1 MANDDWADSFQHNH
15 RISTVIYEI
24 MSFLKRVS
32 AVGLAIIFSI
42 APANAALSP
51 ESIPAVFDELLKVPT
66 LANPAMIV
74 IDGTTGQIVY
84 KKNIYS
90 QRKPASV
97 MKVLVGAVILD
108 YLDPQSVFNTT
119 VNIVPEEQ
127 TVVIRGSLDPWI
139 SLDHNVA
146 RKMNRTSLPYIGFN
160 TLSAVK
166 VANGGSLKNYKVI
179 YSNLYSQDV
188 TNLKAYWAKRGFKPE
203 FKSVT
208 DDEAFMAQ
216 GDLVVSENS
225 PTVAQIFD
233 WMMLWSDN
241 VLADRL
247 ARLAAQAA
255 GYSRDI
261 KGVETIFRTLLTELE
276 IDDSKLV
283 VADASGL
290 SKKNRITA
298 KMMGEFLYKIRK
310 VEKYELLYSSLP
322 VGGVSGTLQDRF
334 TTTAPSAIGL
344 VRAKTGTLNGTA
356 TLAGYVESTGRE
368 YIFVTLADE
377 IAKGTTAL
385 NKARAA
391 IDRVLGRIAAPNIPA
406 EISPA
411 P

>member
-1 MANDDWADSFQHNH
+1 MLL
-15 RISTVIYEI
+15 
-24 MSFLKRVS
+24 LKRTF
-32 AVGLAIIFSI
+32 AVCLALILSI

-66 LANPAMIV
+66 LSNPAMIV
-74 IDGTTGQIVY
+74 IDGSTGQIIY
-84 KKNIYS
+84 EKNIYS

-97 MKVLVGAVILD
+97 MKVLAAAVTLD
-108 YLDPQSVFNTT
+108 YLDPLSVFNTT
-119 VNIVPEEQ
+119 VNIAPEEK
-127 TVVIRGSLDPWI
+127 TVVIRGSFDPWI

-146 RKMNRTSLPYIGFN
+146 RKMSRASLPYMGFN

-166 VANGGSLKNYKVI
+166 DANSGSLKNYKVL
-179 YSNLYSQDV
+179 YSNLYSKDIA
-188 TNLKAYWAKRGFKPE
+188 NLKAFWAKRGFKPV
-203 FKSVT
+203 FKHVT
-208 DDEAFMAQ
+208 DDEAFLAQ

-225 PTVAQIFD
+225 PTVGQILD

-241 VLADRL
+241 LLADRL
-247 ARLAAQAA
+247 AGLAARSA
-255 GYSRDI
+255 GYSPNI
-261 KGVETIFRTLLTELE
+261 KGIETIFRNLLAQLE

-290 SKKNRITA
+290 SKQNKITA
-298 KMMGEFLYKIRK
+298 KLMGELLYKIRN
-310 VEKYELLYSSLP
+310 EQRYALLYNSLP
-322 VGGVSGTLQDRF
+322 IGGVSGTLENRF
-334 TTTAPSAIGL
+334 LKTAPLAVGL

-356 TLAGYVESTGRE
+356 TLAGYVQSTDRE
-368 YIFVTLADE
+368 YVFVTLADD
-377 IAKGTTAL
+377 IAKGNAAL

>member
-1 MANDDWADSFQHNH
+1 
-15 RISTVIYEI
+15 
-24 MSFLKRVS
+24 MSLLKRTFVIC
-32 AVGLAIIFSI
+32 LALLLSI
-42 APANAALSP
+42 APAQAALGP
-51 ESIPAVFDELLKVPT
+51 ASIPAVFDELLKVPT
-66 LANPAMIV
+66 LSNPAMIV
-74 IDGTTGQIVY
+74 IDGSTGQIIY
-84 KKNIYS
+84 EKNIYS

-97 MKVLVGAVILD
+97 MKVIAGAVTLD
-108 YLDPQSVFNTT
+108 YLDPLSVFNTT
-119 VNIVPEEQ
+119 VNIVPEEKI
-127 TVVIRGSLDPWI
+127 VVIRGSLDPWI
-139 SLDHNVA
+139 SLDHTVG
-146 RKMNRTSLPYIGFN
+146 RKMNRASLPYMGFN

-166 VANGGSLKNYKVI
+166 KANGGSLKNYTVM

-188 TNLKAYWAKRGFKPE
+188 SNLKAFWAKRGFKPV

-208 DDEAFMAQ
+208 DEETFMAQ
-216 GDLVVSENS
+216 GNLVVSENS
-225 PTVAQIFD
+225 PTVAQILD

-247 ARLAAQAA
+247 AALAARAA
-255 GYSRDI
+255 GYSLNI
-261 KGVETIFRTLLTELE
+261 KGIDTIFRNLLNQLE

-298 KMMGEFLYKIRK
+298 KLMGEFLYKIRN
-310 VEKYELLYSSLP
+310 EQKYALLYNSLP
-322 VGGVSGTLQDRF
+322 IGGVSGTLQNRF
-334 TTTAPSAIGL
+334 TTTAPSAVGL

-356 TLAGYVESTGRE
+356 TLAGYVQSTDRE

-377 IAKGTTAL
+377 IAKGNTAL
-385 NKARAA
+385 KKARAA

>member
-1 MANDDWADSFQHNH
+1 M
-15 RISTVIYEI
+15 YL
-24 MSFLKRVS
+24 LKRL
-32 AVGLAIIFSI
+32 LATCLALILSI
-42 APANAALSP
+42 APAAAVLGP
-51 ESIPAVFDELLKVPT
+51 DSIPAAFDELLKVPT
-66 LANPAMIV
+66 LSNPAMVV
-74 IDGTTGQIVY
+74 IDGSTGQIIY
-84 KKNIYS
+84 EKNIYS

-97 MKVLVGAVILD
+97 MKVLAGAVTLD

-119 VNIVPEEQ
+119 VNIAPEEKI
-127 TVVIRGSLDPWI
+127 VVIRGSFDPWI

-146 RKMNRTSLPYIGFN
+146 RKMNRASLPYMGFN

-166 VANGGSLKNYKVI
+166 EANGGSLKNYKVL
-179 YSNLYSQDV
+179 YSNLYSKDIA
-188 TNLKAYWAKRGFKPE
+188 NLKAFWAKRGFKPV

-208 DDEAFMAQ
+208 EDEAFMAQ

-225 PTVAQIFD
+225 PTVAQILD

-241 VLADRL
+241 LLADRL
-247 ARLAAQAA
+247 AGLAARAA
-255 GYSRDI
+255 GYSQNI
-261 KGVETIFRTLLTELE
+261 KGIETIFRTLLTQLE

-290 SKKNRITA
+290 SKKNKITA
-298 KMMGEFLYKIRK
+298 KLMGELLYKIRK
-310 VEKYELLYSSLP
+310 DEKYALLYLSLP
-322 VGGVSGTLQDRF
+322 IGGVSGTLQSRF
-334 TTTAPSAIGL
+334 TTTAPSAVGL

-356 TLAGYVESTGRE
+356 TLAGYVQSTDRE
-368 YIFVTLADE
+368 YVFVTLADD
-377 IAKGTTAL
+377 IAKGNAAL